1 MRGLCRGEEPGRNV
15 AALSGDTIRHDPHR
29 KHEHPPLCPA
39 GGKHQH
45 SQNPDIYISESDL
58 SVWIGQQAKYK
69 RSSWRK
75 LLCHE
80 SSIGEDGWLDGGD
93 DDDE

>member
-15 AALSGDTIRHDPHR
+15 AALSGDTIRHDPHH

-45 SQNPDIYISESDL
+45 SQTPDIYISESDL
-58 SVWIGQQAKYK
+58 SHIHLKSV
-69 RSSWRK
+69 
-75 LLCHE
+75 
-80 SSIGEDGWLDGGD
+80 GEDGWLWMVVMMMMSD
-93 DDDE
+93 DCSGVL